1 MAWEDSAALSKH
13 TQNILT
19 FPPHE
24 WARIVL
30 GSYFIRF
37 LSGVTETEQTSA
49 AEDCSNGQTG
59 TRGDPVTQGC
69 EQFSSENESPCHL
82 V

>member
-19 FPPHE
+19 FPSHE
-24 WARIVL
+24 WTRIGR

-37 LSGVTETEQTSA
+37 LSRVTETTRSA
-49 AEDCSNGQTG
+49 AVDCSNRQTR
-59 TRGDPVTQGC
+59 TLQAP
-69 EQFSSENESPCHL
+69 
-82 V
+82 